1 MLEFQDVQWEKTR
14 ITESPGSVQSLT
26 TGFPIQTGFTS
37 VNGRQMNGWTHL
49 SHIWH
54 SHTQCTTLHKC
65 TTALH
70 V

>member
-14 ITESPGSVQSLT
+14 ITESPGSVQSLM

-49 SHIWH
+49 SHI
-54 SHTQCTTLHKC
+54 
-65 TTALH
+65 
-70 V
+70 